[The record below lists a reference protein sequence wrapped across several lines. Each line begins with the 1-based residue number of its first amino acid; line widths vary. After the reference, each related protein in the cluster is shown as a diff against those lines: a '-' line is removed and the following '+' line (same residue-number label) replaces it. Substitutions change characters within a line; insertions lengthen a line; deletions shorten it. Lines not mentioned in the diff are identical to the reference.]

1 MCVTVVARRQRTR
14 SEIECLVD
22 CNNTLP
28 HCGAITFYDGECQ
41 MSINTTTTRCVGQ
54 TVITYIK
61 YEGWYRV
68 RYMAKNL
75 RVCNAIVNKIH
86 QR

>member
-1 MCVTVVARRQRTR
+1 MCVTVVSRMQRTR
-14 SEIECLVD
+14 SEIECLVV

-41 MSINTTTTRCVGQ
+41 MSSNTTTTPCVGQ
-54 TVITYIK
+54 TVITYRK
-61 YEGWYRV
+61 YEGWYGIWQ
-68 RYMAKNL
+68 KSL

-86 QR
+86 HR